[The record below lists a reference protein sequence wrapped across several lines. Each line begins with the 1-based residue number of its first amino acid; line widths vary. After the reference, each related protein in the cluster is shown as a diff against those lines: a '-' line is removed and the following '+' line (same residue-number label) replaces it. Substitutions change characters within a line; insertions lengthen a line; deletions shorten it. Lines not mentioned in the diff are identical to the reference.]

1 MESVKQKSALLFS
14 ALWPDGA
21 LCAADTVT
29 SSYIPVKP
37 FEDGCERV
45 SVEIEEFLPVEAKY
59 NYPFTTYKNQLYIYP
74 LQLKY
79 DNQKAF
85 TKVKPTRT
93 VCVWGDSEG
102 HSEADVTNWAQRV
115 TDCSSLLL
123 QARNIAVCMQFKD
136 SDEEGSVPL
145 KVSL

>member
-1 MESVKQKSALLFS
+1 M
-14 ALWPDGA
+14 
-21 LCAADTVT
+21 T

-45 SVEIEEFLPVEAKY
+45 SVEVEEFLPVEAKY

-93 VCVWGDSEG
+93 VRESR
-102 HSEADVTNWAQRV
+102 QRGP
-115 TDCSSLLL
+115 
-123 QARNIAVCMQFKD
+123 Q
-136 SDEEGSVPL
+136 
-145 KVSL
+145 